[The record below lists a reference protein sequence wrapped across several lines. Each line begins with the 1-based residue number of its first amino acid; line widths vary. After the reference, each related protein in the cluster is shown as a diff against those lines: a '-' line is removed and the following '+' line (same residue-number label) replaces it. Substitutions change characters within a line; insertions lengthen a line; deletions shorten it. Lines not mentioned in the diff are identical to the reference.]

1 MGKSR
6 ATKPTLRQ
14 KKYMSA
20 AGLNPRDWLTLRDL
34 PNSLILVHKSTG
46 TTRVIEK

>member
-6 ATKPTLRQ
+6 AAKPTLQQ
-14 KKYMSA
+14 KKYMSD
-20 AGLNPRDWLTLRDL
+20 AGLNPRDWLVRGEY

-46 TTRVIEK
+46 TTRVVEK